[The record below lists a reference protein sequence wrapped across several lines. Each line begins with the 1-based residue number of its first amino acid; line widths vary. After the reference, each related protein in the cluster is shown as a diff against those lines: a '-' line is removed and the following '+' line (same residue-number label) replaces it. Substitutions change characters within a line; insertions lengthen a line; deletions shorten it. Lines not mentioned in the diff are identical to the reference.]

1 MHIYL
6 HLWYNI
12 KRSTL
17 FLILVSHLL
26 HSFNP
31 CPFFGKARFLC
42 TEVKFFIYVY
52 ENHLCFIPWKYA
64 YTLSK
69 HKIYP
74 LQQLK
79 VCFTNSVEGKWPW
92 FNWLVYCLLWVRI
105 RFGFLVMF
113 TESNFCNKCLYPNF
127 KLFNFLAYILLPS
140 K

>member
-1 MHIYL
+1 M
-6 HLWYNI
+6 
-12 KRSTL
+12 
-17 FLILVSHLL
+17 

-79 VCFTNSVEGKWPW
+79 SVLRTQSKANGHDSTGLCTAYYE
-92 FNWLVYCLLWVRI
+92 F
-105 RFGFLVMF
+105 
-113 TESNFCNKCLYPNF
+113 ESVLDF
-127 KLFNFLAYILLPS
+127 
-140 K
+140 